1 MLQALRR
8 RNFALLWAGTGIS
21 MVGDWSLFA
30 ALPVYV
36 YHTTG
41 STLATSAMFMIQVLP
56 RLLIGS
62 IAGVFA
68 DRWDRK
74 RTLVSADFLRS
85 LLVFSLLTVPLF
97 DWVFMVYLVGFFE
110 SLVSQFAFPSERA
123 LTPVLAGREN
133 LTAANSLIAV
143 TGNLAR
149 IAGPGLGGALMG
161 FFGLT
166 AVVLV
171 DATSYLLS
179 GLLIARIAMP
189 PKQSGA
195 GSQSAAAEPE
205 AGEPEGGGPEGGGP
219 EGVGLGERSPAQ
231 AKPRTARPAWRQ
243 TWQEW
248 YGGLQLVGR
257 NRVLAGLF
265 LVVGLAML
273 GDAMIS
279 PLLAP
284 FVEDLLAGSEGLFGL
299 LLAVRGAGGLAGGF
313 LMGQFGSRI
322 PSGLLITGGLAGCGL
337 AIALLINL
345 PSVPL
350 AVAVMALVG
359 IPAVAWMISVETA
372 IQKAAPEQYL
382 GRVFGTYGTVTAATM
397 LVGLAVSGV
406 LGDTLGLVLT
416 LNGSAALYLA
426 AALAAVVLLPEL
438 LSGGARSATPA
449 AAAPQR

>member
-205 AGEPEGGGPEGGGP
+205 GVGL
-219 EGVGLGERSPAQ
+219 EGVGLEERSPAQ

-322 PSGLLITGGLAGCGL
+322 PSGLLITSGLAGCGL

-345 PSVPL
+345 PAVPL

-416 LNGSAALYLA
+416 LNGSAALYLT